1 MGKRRPFHRTDR
13 LSSQIK
19 EVLALA
25 IMMESHED
33 LLRAAVITDVDVTN
47 DVSLARVYWH
57 AMPGAAEGD
66 PAAIQAAF
74 NRAAGFL
81 RKKVGEAISAR
92 ITPELR
98 FFHDDALDRGRR
110 IEDILRTIPKP
121 PPEVA
126 AIAPALERVGGDAA
140 DADEADTDRDA

>member
-13 LSSQIK
+13 LGSQIK

-25 IMMESHED
+25 VRLESREE

-126 AIAPALERVGGDAA
+126 SAPEAVPAAREGEPDA
-140 DADEADTDRDA
+140 DA